1 MKLEE
6 NVFKKQM
13 RLVDLVKKFGSNDKR
28 VLREQLILAMSYD
41 FRVVAVN
48 NLLNSRGSS
57 TPGLDGKTINRKF
70 DENVKIK
77 MIEKLKYYVKYSNKY
92 KASPVKRV
100 YIPKASPGQ
109 CPGDKLANK
118 KRRPLGI
125 PTIFDRGLQHL
136 VKLILEPIVE
146 INNDQHSY
154 GFRRYRTAKNA
165 LGILRA
171 QLRTTEDRSENKWL
185 LDADIK
191 GFFDNINHK

>member
-13 RLVDLVKKFGSNDKR
+13 RLVDLAKKFDSNDKR

-41 FRVVAVN
+41 FRVVAIN

-57 TPGLDGKTINRKF
+57 TPGIDGKTINRKSN
-70 DENVKIK
+70 DNVKIK
-77 MIEKLKYYVKYSNKY
+77 MVEELKYYIKYCNRY
-92 KASPVKRV
+92 KAAPVKRV

-109 CPGDKLANK
+109 CPGDELTNK
-118 KRRPLGI
+118 KMRLLGI

-146 INNDQHSY
+146 INNDQHNY

-171 QLRTTEDRSENKWL
+171 QLRTTEDRSENK
-185 LDADIK
+185 
-191 GFFDNINHK
+191 